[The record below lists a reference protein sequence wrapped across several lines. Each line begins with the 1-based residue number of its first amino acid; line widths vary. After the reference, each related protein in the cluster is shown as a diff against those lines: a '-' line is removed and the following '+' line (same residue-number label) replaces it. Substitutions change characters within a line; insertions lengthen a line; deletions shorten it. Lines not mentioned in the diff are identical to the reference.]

1 MSKIKIFILKN
12 WKTTA
17 WAMYS
22 AVLVML
28 FNAQV
33 IEPDMFST
41 LLGLGVMAGF
51 ATSAD
56 ADKIKKDSIK
66 VFVLAL
72 FACFMLS
79 SCGSKSY
86 RFAKFA
92 VTTGFDIA
100 DEAGAFR
107 KREYTINRK
116 FTGDTLFF
124 YEGINSYLILKKDTL
139 YEISIVPSK
148 SNLLDTTLHYIRKK
162 EKEAQIK

>member
-1 MSKIKIFILKN
+1 MNKVKTFLLKN

-28 FNAQV
+28 FTAQV

-66 VFVLAL
+66 VFVLAIC
-72 FACFMLS
+72 ACFIFA

-107 KREYTINRK
+107 PRQYIINNK
-116 FTGDTLFF
+116 FSGDTVFF
-124 YEGINSYLILKKDTL
+124 YEGINSYLILKKDSVFQ
-139 YEISIVPSK
+139 ISIVPSK
-148 SNLLDTTLHYIRKK
+148 RNLLDTTLHYIRKK
-162 EKEAQIK
+162 EVELK